1 MNNIIFKTTL
11 IKGAQ
16 GAKGDPGEGD
26 SIPTQSVIA
35 YEGEEIP
42 EGYIR
47 TDAPAEFQNLE
58 TRLNNI
64 IAHPVDEETTAE
76 ELVDVRVSAYGDTY
90 ESAGDAVRGQVDILQ
105 EQIDRL
111 LDNTIQGSG
120 EGEIV
125 SYENGSD
132 ILPMKSAK
140 VYINPKQDLHGQSAP
155 YVGGAGKNKLP
166 LTVSGIKAANTG
178 GTWTGNVYT
187 INGVSFT
194 ILTDNGGN
202 VTGINVNGTA
212 SADVSFTIGKAVS
225 SGATYTFNG
234 CPSGGSTN
242 TYYANVT
249 YMGNDIGQGN
259 FNKTIE
265 QGNLLIY
272 SIKIKA
278 SATVANQ
285 IFYPMIILSTST
297 TTFEQYSNICPI
309 SGYEGVGLDISNSNL
324 WDETVLEGLWHN
336 GERLEVA
343 NRICSNYI
351 YVKGLNGEGQT
362 PNGVRW
368 VSSQDTPDFSAYDEN
383 KNYLYGLPYTEDTD
397 GIWVPIPEAAYYVT
411 FNFNNSYGG
420 TYLNDT
426 ALLRP
431 ITKTEYV
438 AHEGKEYNVQI
449 KNRNLLQLTL
459 ENIMNLNSD
468 WDWTL
473 EDGVLTC
480 DKGDDAYKWEI
491 YFKSNG
497 LIRIHAIAQ
506 GTAGYD
512 ELFLP
517 IPEGGYPS
525 GTYYAKYTGGS
536 DLLKVYIDVGQNII
550 VDEYEII
557 ENQIRAASVV
567 VSGLD
572 SLLDDVCICKDRE
585 DLNLPI
591 YIKGAPDDVTYGG
604 WVDIATGELVV
615 NMGEIDFTTYTG
627 TINKT
632 TVPNAFYTQGL
643 VSMIKKPLADTRAVN
658 MKCEALRT
666 VSYTFLAT
674 NSADGLI
681 ACGTSGNVWI
691 KCLGA
696 GDSVDTLKSMLSD
709 VKLVFELAD
718 PITYQLTKQE
728 VLAILGAN
736 NVYSKDGSVAVIY
749 RQDTNL
755 VIQDILNRLGA

>member
-26 SIPTQSVIA
+26 SIPTKSVIA
-35 YEGEEIP
+35 YEGQEIP

-47 TDAPAEFQNLE
+47 TDAPAEFQALE

-64 IAHPVDEETTAE
+64 IAHPVDGETTAE

-90 ESAGDAVRGQVDILQ
+90 GSAGDAVRGQVDILQ

-140 VYINPKQDLHGQSAP
+140 VYLNPKQDLHGYDFP
-155 YVGGAGKNKLP
+155 WVGGAGKNKVDISDKT
-166 LTVSGIKAANTG
+166 LTQEGYVFNESVSFPSGIYTFSFETTTENVVLSFAAAGNGNTYANG
-178 GTWTGNVYT
+178 GVTKDGNRCYR
-187 INGVSFT
+187 SFT
-194 ILTDNGGN
+194 ATDVLEN
-202 VTGINVNGTA
+202 IRLY
-212 SADVSFTIGKAVS
+212 S
-225 SGATYTFNG
+225 SGAGTFTKFQLEIEPTG
-234 CPSGGSTN
+234 AYPSE
-242 TYYANVT
+242 YEPY
-249 YMGNDIGQGN
+249 
-259 FNKTIE
+259 E
-265 QGNLLIY
+265 
-272 SIKIKA
+272 
-278 SATVANQ
+278 
-285 IFYPMIILSTST
+285 
-297 TTFEQYSNICPI
+297 NICPI

-324 WDETVLEGLWHN
+324 WDETVLEGLWNN

-368 VSSQDTPDFSAYDEN
+368 VSSQNTPDFSAYDEN
-383 KNYLYGLPYTEDTD
+383 KNYLYNLPYTEDTD

-480 DKGDDAYKWEI
+480 DKGEDAYKWEI
-491 YFKSNG
+491 YFKTNG

-506 GTAGYD
+506 GTPGYD

-536 DLLKVYIDVGQNII
+536 DLLKVYIDVGQNVI

-591 YIKGAPDDVTYGG
+591 YIKGAPDDVTLGG
-604 WVDIATGELVV
+604 WVDIATGELAITKVKDV
-615 NMGEIDFTTYTG
+615 LKNLAKVDFTNGVYSTCYRAHLSSTSSAVSISQTHGAISNMGTEQVSYWGAPRVNEDYSANSPFFAISTTGEFLAVYDNSTTITESDFLTKYG
-627 TINKT
+627 DLE
-632 TVPNAFYTQGL
+632 ACY
-643 VSMIKKPLADTRAVN
+643 PLA
-658 MKCEALRT
+658 E
-666 VSYTFLAT
+666 
-674 NSADGLI
+674 
-681 ACGTSGNVWI
+681 
-691 KCLGA
+691 
-696 GDSVDTLKSMLSD
+696 
-709 VKLVFELAD
+709 

-728 VLAILGAN
+728 VLALLGAN